1 MFFYRSIQNLLNGL
15 LNSDSMCLMVLIG
28 GFLESKFYRFDFLS
42 RGIIKELVDESLL
55 IKQIG

>member
-15 LNSDSMCLMVLIG
+15 SNSDSMCLMVLIG

>member
-15 LNSDSMCLMVLIG
+15 SNSDSMCLTVLIG
-28 GFLESKFYRFDFLS
+28 GFLDSKFYRFDFLS